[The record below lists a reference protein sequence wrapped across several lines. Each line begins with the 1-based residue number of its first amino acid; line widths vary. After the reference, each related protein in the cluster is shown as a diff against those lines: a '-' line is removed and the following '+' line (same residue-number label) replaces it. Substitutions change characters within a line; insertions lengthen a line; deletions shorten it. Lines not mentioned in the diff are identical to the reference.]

1 MCEDFLHG
9 RMSFRGFNSEIEKLM
24 LQMNA
29 KSTAKEVEDETVELD
44 ESDEEMARR
53 YDTLVGTIGKSL
65 PRR

>member
-1 MCEDFLHG
+1 
-9 RMSFRGFNSEIEKLM
+9 M

-53 YDTLVGTIGKSL
+53 
-65 PRR
+65 

>member
-1 MCEDFLHG
+1 MCEDFPYG

-29 KSTAKEVEDETVELD
+29 KSTAEEVEDETVELD

-53 YDTLVGTIGKSL
+53 
-65 PRR
+65 